1 MLIVVLATEFCGNL
15 LCNDRENVR
24 RAQWPS
30 EQRGSTAQ
38 VRTAR
43 WPGHGK
49 AGPQGEEGGLKP
61 KGPGAL
67 RRCKQRRGPVR
78 FHQGSSG
85 HGAGWI
91 GEGGHK
97 GAGRGSSQD
106 DPAASRW
113 ETWRPAWG
121 VAVQVEKRG
130 SERNLGV
137 KVTERGALDLE
148 SRKEEESML
157 PVPALSGVAGDT
169 TEQDWE
175 LRGEAGLRG

>member
-38 VRTAR
+38 VRPAR

-85 HGAGWI
+85 HGVGWI
-91 GEGGHK
+91 GEGGTRGQGE
-97 GAGRGSSQD
+97 GAVKMVLQHPGGRPGGLPGAWQC
-106 DPAASRW
+106 RW
-113 ETWRPAWG
+113 
-121 VAVQVEKRG
+121 
-130 SERNLGV
+130 
-137 KVTERGALDLE
+137 
-148 SRKEEESML
+148 RKEDQREI
-157 PVPALSGVAGDT
+157 
-169 TEQDWE
+169 
-175 LRGEAGLRG
+175 